1 MTSLEKSAQRFM
13 NQRGFTHKRGFWK
26 YLPEHSLLVEVSFR
40 PMKPA
45 FGGQDILGY
54 AIGLHVYYPTH
65 DRFIQ
70 VSPAE
75 LADLRRDGT
84 LRHVVYT
91 SEHDGIFEKKEAE
104 AVEVL
109 LRQWFDFWYEKLT
122 EPQHALE
129 AIEAIRG
136 RAPLPSYLSYL
147 SKFIAKDDADKLQ
160 FSAQQ
165 EACVFPFDGGVNFTS
180 YVAYLNAAGRYAD
193 ARHLIEEAL
202 NENFFRGQR
211 HASVVLQGSLKKLAY
226 DAAQH
231 KIALSDSNVREL
243 TKLGLAPV

>member
-13 NQRGFTHKRGFWK
+13 TKRGFAYRRGFWK
-26 YLPEHSLLVEVSFR
+26 YLPERSLLVEVSFR

-65 DRFIQ
+65 DRFIL

-91 SEHDGIFEKKEAE
+91 SELDGIFEKTEAE
-104 AVEVL
+104 EVEVL
-109 LRQWFDFWYEKLT
+109 LQQWFDFWYEKLT

-129 AIEAIRG
+129 AIKAIRG

-147 SKFIAKDDADKLQ
+147 AKFIAKDDADKLQ
-160 FSAQQ
+160 FAARQ

-180 YVAYLNAAGRYAD
+180 YVAYLNAAGRFAD
-193 ARHLIEEAL
+193 ARCLIEDAL
-202 NENFFRGQR
+202 DESFFLGQR
-211 HASVVLQGSLKKLAY
+211 HAAVVLQGSLQKIAR
-226 DAAQH
+226 DATQH
-231 KIALSDSNVREL
+231 KIALSESNLREL
-243 TKLGLAPV
+243 AKLMQPR

>member
-1 MTSLEKSAQRFM
+1 MISLEKSAQRFM
-13 NQRGFTHKRGFWK
+13 NQRGFAYKRGFWK

-40 PMKPA
+40 PIKPA
-45 FGGQDILGY
+45 FGGPNSLGY
-54 AIGLHVYYPTH
+54 AIGLHVYYPSH
-65 DRFIQ
+65 DRFIL

-91 SEHDGIFEKKEAE
+91 SEHDGIFEKTE
-104 AVEVL
+104 VEVVEAL
-109 LRQWFDFWYEKLT
+109 LRQWFDFWYEKLAD
-122 EPQHALE
+122 PRHALE
-129 AIEAIRG
+129 AIEAIRA

-147 SKFIAKDDADKLQ
+147 SKFVAKDDAEKLQ
-160 FSAQQ
+160 FAAQQ

-180 YVAYLNAAGRYAD
+180 YVAYLNAAGRFDD
-193 ARHLIEEAL
+193 ARRVIEEAL

-211 HASVVLQGSLKKLAY
+211 HASVVLQGSLKKIAR

-231 KIALSDSNVREL
+231 KIELSESNVREL